1 MTVPVRVPLAG
12 QDTVVLGLL
21 RLAAEAILAHPRAVP
36 PDLYEMCDS
45 WADEL
50 AAALSAPGG
59 TEPADAAVTPA
70 ASGQPAAKAVT
81 PGTAWMTV
89 PASRTAGSG
98 LAATGQEDRL

>member
-1 MTVPVRVPLAG
+1 MTVPVRVPLLAR

-50 AAALSAPGG
+50 AAALSAPG
-59 TEPADAAVTPA
+59 TEPADAGVTHAV
-70 ASGQPAAKAVT
+70 SGQPAAKAVT
-81 PGTAWMTV
+81 PGTAWMTL

-98 LAATGQEDRL
+98 LAAAGQEDRL